1 MINTCI
7 GERGLGTNIATLSL
21 LTQIANTGEQVN
33 IFTYPE
39 SGIEALIDVYKLS
52 SNIHIT
58 HINIPGDS
66 SGFELIKLTSD
77 VSKTL
82 SPYIKYHNRNTAK
95 NKKYIGVGFY
105 NFQLVPQI
113 PTYAQIKK
121 NLDNGNNE
129 YPFYRYHDTDVFAY
143 ICKLAKELN
152 YDVISLDSFDLNLT
166 EKINFLNN
174 HCAALIS
181 YEGGMAH
188 LAHTLDIPC
197 VILPP
202 RGPTGPPY
210 MQVHLDTQTYFL
222 QDIPELFSWNAD
234 MLEKVIDD
242 LKHHKGNNVFLDENT
257 DITATTTLNGI
268 TIKTPTK
275 TLQAFTKTENEWIK
289 KYVINETESVLI
301 GGIRKVPLLPMVYNE
316 LFLSHY
322 NAAPETVNTFKLYN
336 HPNPIIPVVI
346 PTIIPTP
353 PVYNKYNPAPNSDI
367 PAIIPTSTG
376 YNKYK

>member
-1 MINTCI
+1 MINICL
-7 GERGLGTNIATLSL
+7 EDRGLGTAISILSTLAG
-21 LTQIANTGEQVN
+21 IANTGEQVN
-33 IFTYPE
+33 IYTTPE
-39 SGIEALIDVYKLS
+39 TKLEMLVDIYKLS
-52 SNIHIT
+52 DKINIT
-58 HINIPGDS
+58 HINIPRDTLQ
-66 SGFELIKLTSD
+66 FEMTNSMTEC
-77 VSKTL
+77 SK
-82 SPYIKYHNRNTAK
+82 SFAPYIKHPNRNVAAR
-95 NKKYIGVGFY
+95 KKYIGVGFY
-105 NFQLVPQI
+105 NNALGWSSPHATV
-113 PTYAQIKK
+113 KK
-121 NLDNGNNE
+121 NMDNGNTAW
-129 YPFYRYHDTDVFAY
+129 PFYRYHDTDVFAY
-143 ICKLAKELN
+143 ICKLAKELD
-152 YDVISLDSFDLNLT
+152 YDVISLDSFGLNLT

-202 RGPTGPPY
+202 RANIGPPY
-210 MQVHLDTQTYFL
+210 TQVHLDTQTYFL
-222 QDIPELFSWNAD
+222 YDIPELFSWNVE

-257 DITATTTLNGI
+257 DITVTTTLNGI